1 MRGWLFAVALALG
14 VLGTAHA
21 QQAEDVYTSR
31 HNYPDRQAITINNLS
46 DVVSISNF
54 SFGNRF
60 NTTVDRPIPWVLF
73 DLTNRTD
80 QPIVYL
86 QVVLLRWNPVNEP
99 IEAERTLISFR
110 GPDLV
115 EKTEPWSTLARG
127 VTLEARV
134 PSPADAA
141 ATDTFTGILFVR
153 SVRLQ
158 DGTVFRADTDALRAQ
173 IAERYPMLEGL
184 VAETGE

>member
-21 QQAEDVYTSR
+21 QQAQDIYTSR

-46 DVVSISNF
+46 DVVSITDF

-60 NTTVDRPIPWVLF
+60 NTTTDRPVPWVVI

-80 QPIVYL
+80 QPIVYI

-99 IEAERTLISFR
+99 IEAEHTLISFR
-110 GPDLV
+110 GRDLV
-115 EKTEPWSTLARG
+115 EMNEPWSTLAG
-127 VTLEARV
+127 GATSQTRV
-134 PSPADAA
+134 GWGNDAA
-141 ATDTFTGILFVR
+141 ATDTFTAILFVR

-158 DGTVFRADTDALRAQ
+158 DGTVFRADTDALRTQ
-173 IAERYPMLEGL
+173 IAERYPMLQGL
-184 VAETGE
+184 VAETDE